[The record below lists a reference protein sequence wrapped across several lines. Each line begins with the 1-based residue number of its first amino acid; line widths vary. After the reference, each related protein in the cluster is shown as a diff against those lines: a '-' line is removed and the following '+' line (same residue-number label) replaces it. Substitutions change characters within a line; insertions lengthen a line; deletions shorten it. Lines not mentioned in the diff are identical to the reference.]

1 MFNNMR
7 FVLKNPDYPL
17 TFNNINMF
25 LKANY
30 VKSVSISMYVM
41 SLFQNIISKIPQS
54 NFTFKKKNLKMY
66 MQKTLIVTFFLLKI
80 VNKEKIYI

>member
-1 MFNNMR
+1 MY
-7 FVLKNPDYPL
+7 LKNPDYPL
-17 TFNNINMF
+17 TFNTINMF

-30 VKSVSISMYVM
+30 VKKNVSISMYVV

-66 MQKTLIVTFFLLKI
+66 MQKTLIVTFVLLKI

>member
-1 MFNNMR
+1 MY
-7 FVLKNPDYPL
+7 LKNPDYPL

-30 VKSVSISMYVM
+30 VKNVSISMYVV

-54 NFTFKKKNLKMY
+54 NFTFKKKKNLKMY

>member
-1 MFNNMR
+1 
-7 FVLKNPDYPL
+7 
-17 TFNNINMF
+17 
-25 LKANY
+25 
-30 VKSVSISMYVM
+30 MYVV

-66 MQKTLIVTFFLLKI
+66 MQKTLIVTFVLLKI

>member
-1 MFNNMR
+1 MY
-7 FVLKNPDYPL
+7 LKNPDYPL

-30 VKSVSISMYVM
+30 VKKNVSISMYVV

>member
-54 NFTFKKKNLKMY
+54 NFTLKKKILKCIC
-66 MQKTLIVTFFLLKI
+66 KKL
-80 VNKEKIYI
+80 

>member
-54 NFTFKKKNLKMY
+54 NFTLKKKILKSIC
-66 MQKTLIVTFFLLKI
+66 KNSDCHIFLIK
-80 VNKEKIYI
+80 NC